1 MVKETILNAFF
12 SAACFTVLPSQYLK
26 SPLERLNKQLS
37 GHKITSHLLMNSK
50 SISYVL
56 LTLQNHETQDGNI
69 RSVANHLVLLQLH

>member
-26 SPLERLNKQLS
+26 SPLRLNKQLS

-50 SISYVL
+50 SISYML

-69 RSVANHLVLLQLH
+69 RTVANHLVLIQLH